1 LNYAKYVSIM
11 IYECLKNIRYNRYL
25 SMGFS
30 EDCSLFL
37 AENFYSLRGSPYITV
52 TGLVEKCKRLI
63 EKKEISMNVV
73 FLLFLTLKDKKNSI
87 DEIDIKSCRELL
99 FGTQENCEHIN
110 FFRNVMNTYFSKKIK
125 TLLPEYSD
133 IEIECMFHLSNF
145 GISSVFKAYHIVHS
159 IFNRIYC
166 NKMNPDQAFFDYVN
180 QFSLFCN

>member
-1 LNYAKYVSIM
+1 
-11 IYECLKNIRYNRYL
+11 
-25 SMGFS
+25 MGFS
-30 EDCSLFL
+30 KDCSLVL
-37 AENFYSLRGSPYITV
+37 ANKFYSLQGTSDITV
-52 TGLVEKCKRLI
+52 TGLVEKCKELI

-73 FLLFLTLKDKKNSI
+73 FLLFLTLKKRNISI
-87 DEIDIKSCRELL
+87 DKIDIKSCRKLL

-110 FFRNVMNTYFSKKIK
+110 FFRNVMNTYFSEKIK

-145 GISSVFKAYHIVHS
+145 GISSEFKAYHIVHS

-180 QFSLFCN
+180 QFSLFYN

>member
-1 LNYAKYVSIM
+1 M
-11 IYECLKNIRYNRYL
+11 IYECLKNIRNNRYL

-52 TGLVEKCKRLI
+52 TGLVEKCKGLI

-73 FLLFLTLKDKKNSI
+73 FLLFLTLKKRNISI

-99 FGTQENCEHIN
+99 FGTQKSEVIR
-110 FFRNVMNTYFSKKIK
+110 FFRNKMKSDFYTEKQKRHSLK
-125 TLLPEYSD
+125 YSD
-133 IEIECMFHLSNF
+133 IEIECMFHLQNLNPPEFVEPNYIIDIQANF
-145 GISSVFKAYHIVHS
+145 IVHS

-180 QFSLFCN
+180 QFSLFYN